1 MAHNAGMEPG
11 RKARVLKA
19 PAVRRAE
26 LLDCAQGLFL
36 TRGYEQ
42 TTVNDVIAA
51 TGLSKGAFYHHF
63 RAKED
68 LLEAIA
74 DRFAR
79 ESLGVIQALQ
89 ADPSLDA
96 LQRLNRLL
104 SLSREWKR
112 GHIAELRAMLATLLD
127 PQNAV
132 LYQRIVEAVFR
143 VLAPALAE
151 IIAQGEAEGV
161 FDAGDP
167 AVAAEVLLGLS
178 NGRRGLVIAALD
190 KAETD
195 IDAAMAMIMGRVR
208 AEEAIAGRVLGLKS
222 GGVDLFG
229 PPQTVRA
236 MLVDWKRQSAP
247 GETEAQRRSG
257 A

>member
-1 MAHNAGMEPG
+1 MTKDREPEAD
-11 RKARVLKA
+11 RKVRVLKA

-79 ESLGVIQALQ
+79 EAAGFIGALQ
-89 ADPSLDA
+89 ADRGLDA
-96 LQRLNRLL
+96 LQRLNLLL
-104 SLSREWKR
+104 SLTRDWKR
-112 GHIAELRAMLATLLD
+112 EHIAELRAMFATLLD
-127 PQNAV
+127 PQNV
-132 LYQRIVEAVFR
+132 VVYQRILDAVFK
-143 VLAPALAE
+143 VLAPALTQ
-151 IIAQGEAEGV
+151 IIAEGQAEGV
-161 FDAGDP
+161 FDPVDP
-167 AVAAEVLLGLS
+167 GLTAEVLLGLA

-190 KAETD
+190 KADADFE
-195 IDAAMAMIMGRVR
+195 AAMAMMVERVR
-208 AEEAIAGRVLGLKS
+208 AEEAIAARILGLKP
-222 GGVDLFG
+222 GAVDLLG
-229 PPQTVRA
+229 PPDVVRE
-236 MLVDWKRQSAP
+236 LLLGWR
-247 GETEAQRRSG
+247 EAGRATKADARRRSE
-257 A
+257 

>member
-1 MAHNAGMEPG
+1 
-11 RKARVLKA
+11 VLKA

-26 LLDCAQGLFL
+26 LLDCAQRLFL

-74 DRFAR
+74 GRFAS
-79 ESLGVIQALQ
+79 ESLGFIQALQ
-89 ADPSLDA
+89 SDPQLDA

-104 SLSREWKR
+104 SLGREWKR
-112 GHIAELRAMLATLLD
+112 EHIGELRAMFTTLLD
-127 PQNAV
+127 PQNAT
-132 LYQRIVEAVFR
+132 LYHRIVEAVSD

-151 IIAQGEAEGV
+151 IIGQGEAEGV

-167 AVAAEVLLGLS
+167 AVIAEVLLGLA
-178 NGRRGLVIAALD
+178 NGRRALVIAALER
-190 KAETD
+190 AESD
-195 IDAAMAMIMGRVR
+195 ADAAMAMVEVRVR
-208 AEEAIAGRVLGLKS
+208 AEEVIAARLLGVEPGAIDLLGPE
-222 GGVDLFG
+222 GV
-229 PPQTVRA
+229 VRA
-236 MLVDWKRQSAP
+236 MLLDWKAAGKSDQADAS
-247 GETEAQRRSG
+247 RR
-257 A
+257 ADA

>member
-1 MAHNAGMEPG
+1 MAESAAEQG
-11 RKARVLKA
+11 RKVRVLKA

-36 TRGYEQ
+36 TRGYNE

-79 ESLGVIQALQ
+79 ESLGVIQGLQ
-89 ADPSLDA
+89 SDPGLDA

-104 SLSREWKR
+104 SLGREWKR
-112 GHIAELRAMLATLLD
+112 GHIAELRAMFTTLLD

-132 LYQRIVEAVFR
+132 LYQRIIDAVFK
-143 VLAPALAE
+143 VLAPALAQ
-151 IIAQGEAEGV
+151 IVAQGEAEGV

-167 AVAAEVLLGLS
+167 ALAAEVLLGLA
-178 NGRRGLVIAALD
+178 NGRRSLVIAALD
-190 KAETD
+190 AAETD
-195 IDAAMAMIMGRVR
+195 VDAGMALIEARVR
-208 AEEAIAGRVLGLKS
+208 AEEAIADRVLGLKA

-229 PPQTVRA
+229 PPGVVRE
-236 MLVDWKRQSAP
+236 MLVDWQTAGRS
-247 GETEAQRRSG
+247 GHGAQRRLG

>member
-1 MAHNAGMEPG
+1 MADNAGDAEAG
-11 RKARVLKA
+11 RKVRVLKA

-79 ESLGVIQALQ
+79 ESLGFIRGLQ
-89 ADPSLDA
+89 ADRSLDA
-96 LQRLNRLL
+96 LQRLNLML
-104 SLSREWKR
+104 SLGREWKR
-112 GHIAELRAMLATLLD
+112 EHIAELRAMFATLLA
-127 PQNAV
+127 PQNVV
-132 LYQRIVEAVFR
+132 LYQRILEAVFR
-143 VLAPALAE
+143 VLAPALAQ
-151 IIAQGEAEGV
+151 IIAEGQSEGV
-161 FDAGDP
+161 FGAGDP
-167 AVAAEVLLGLS
+167 ALAAEVLLGLA
-178 NGRRGLVIAALD
+178 NGRRSLVIAALG

-195 IDAAMAMIMGRVR
+195 IDAGMAMIEDRVR
-208 AEEAIAGRVLGLKS
+208 AEESLADRVLGLR
-222 GGVDLFG
+222 GRGVDLMG
-229 PPQTVRA
+229 PPDVVRA
-236 MLVDWKRQSAP
+236 ILLDWQAAGRPAQADARRQ
-247 GETEAQRRSG
+247 G
-257 A
+257 